1 MNGIWLNP
9 KYFNN
14 GQSAAKG
21 RLGQGSTTISKESRA
36 QAIGARS
43 GIALCG
49 IDIVWSLMKV
59 KVWRSVAAD
68 IIGVVKKGDYK
79 DKNSLY

>member
-1 MNGIWLNP
+1 MNDIWLNP
-9 KYFNN
+9 KYFIN

-21 RLGQGSTTISKESRA
+21 RLGQGSTTILKESRA

-43 GIALCG
+43 GIILYG

-68 IIGVVKKGDYK
+68 IIEVIIKRKEE
-79 DKNSLY
+79 NN